1 MEFSFIEKQSNNL
14 LPSISVKFPDGYT
27 DRLILWKHYFNE
39 EDRMKNEHTDDCH
52 YFGHL
57 AKEKEACVA
66 VTGCMGDE
74 EILFSIMSA
83 HAPGSTN
90 FVWNKEGDVHI
101 IDPKDMVCKILFHCF
116 LNLDCS
122 RRQFHLFIYF
132 YSMKMI

>member
-1 MEFSFIEKQSNNL
+1 MGIFSVALDSMMKTCIFLVGIISLSNLCHGTSISGMEFSFIEKQSNNL

-66 VTGCMGDE
+66 VTGCMG
-74 EILFSIMSA
+74 
-83 HAPGSTN
+83 
-90 FVWNKEGDVHI
+90 
-101 IDPKDMVCKILFHCF
+101 
-116 LNLDCS
+116 
-122 RRQFHLFIYF
+122 
-132 YSMKMI
+132 